1 MWWPIG
7 PYGTMMAVILLTTI
21 PLRNLLTRDEPDK
34 RLALS
39 ELPAEIRAKGYHW
52 HISLYV
58 VMYAIKFLID
68 HHGEP
73 MKARVGG
80 YTHWV
85 HGLEGDFTLWAQE
98 AFRNDLLTEIL
109 SFHYLFVY
117 LFIIWFS
124 PMYFILVRD
133 HVMADKAALNYLVIY
148 LLAVPLYLFFNVE
161 VTSSYIPGM
170 DALLYHDS
178 WYLGFIVGNDPL
190 DNGIPSLHF
199 GLPIGLLI
207 IHRLHCREQGIDIRE
222 WRHREFDLF
231 VLANCVVYLFSI
243 QYLGIHWIIDII
255 PGVILAVVCAT
266 FCHAWQPR
274 IRARPQNGWK
284 SLIPEKR
291 SLTTA
296 AVFALLCTA
305 ALATVAVDG
314 PGSDEDIPNM
324 RLGPGDV
331 NIDTIE
337 VHSLWDPVRIEISN
351 LGEAPIYLFIVDRDS
366 LVPYVDNG
374 DVDWV
379 PMVIEIEQGPWWET
393 PSDPFYQ
400 KKYILEGET
409 WETETSTPSIF
420 DTQLILVLMDE
431 NDEGVGEVRITMHYV
446 DDELIWSAL
455 LLSVPAFL
463 ITGLVIDQ
471 MTRRSEDEMGE
482 QRADEKP

>member
-39 ELPAEIRAKGYHW
+39 ELPAEIRTKGYHW

-58 VMYAIKFLID
+58 VMYIYKFMID
-68 HHGEP
+68 QHNES
-73 MKARVGG
+73 MKAKVGG

-98 AFRNDLLTEIL
+98 AFRSDLLTDIL

-170 DALLYHDS
+170 DALLYHDN
-178 WYLGFIVGNDPL
+178 WFIEFVTNNDPM
-190 DNGIPSLHF
+190 DNGVPSLHF

-207 IHRLHCREQGIDIRE
+207 LNRLHVRDLGITIKE

-231 VLANCVVYLFSI
+231 IQLNLVIYLFSI
-243 QYLGIHWIIDII
+243 QYLGIHWILDII
-255 PGVILAVVCAT
+255 PGVILAAICAM
-266 FCHAWQPR
+266 FVHAWQPR
-274 IRARPQNGWK
+274 IRARPENGWK
-284 SLIPEKR
+284 SLIPAKR

-305 ALATVAVDG
+305 ALATITVDG
-314 PGSDEDIPNM
+314 SGTDEGIPNM

-337 VHSLWDPVRIEISN
+337 VHSLWDPVGVRILN
-351 LGEAPIYLFIVDRDS
+351 VGETPVEVLIVDRS
-366 LVPYVDNG
+366 HVVPHTNGGYVDWDAIVAGSALNP
-374 DVDWV
+374 DFQITSI
-379 PMVIEIEQGPWWET
+379 PT
-393 PSDPFYQ
+393 
-400 KKYILEGET
+400 EGS
-409 WETETSTPSIF
+409 WETEVETPSIF
-420 DTQLILVLMDE
+420 DTHLILCRMTGLYD
-431 NDEGVGEVRITMHYV
+431 GVGELRITMDYV

-455 LLSVPAFL
+455 LLSVPAFF
-463 ITGLVIDQ
+463 IAGLVIEQ
-471 MTRRSEDEMGE
+471 VMRRSEDEVGE
-482 QRADEKP
+482 QASDEEA

>member
-1 MWWPIG
+1 MWWPFG
-7 PYGTMMAVILLTTI
+7 PYGTMMAVILLSTI

-58 VMYAIKFLID
+58 VMYLYKFLID
-68 HHGEP
+68 QHNEP

-98 AFRNDLLTEIL
+98 ALRSDLLTDVL

-117 LFIIWFS
+117 LFVIWFS

-178 WYLGFIVGNDPL
+178 WYLEFVTNNDPM
-190 DNGIPSLHF
+190 DNGVPSLHF
-199 GLPIGLLI
+199 GLPIGLLVI
-207 IHRLHCREQGIDIRE
+207 NRLHCREQGIDIRE

-231 VLANCVVYLFSI
+231 VMANCIVYIFSI
-243 QYLGIHWIIDII
+243 QYLGIHWILDIV
-255 PGVILAVVCAT
+255 PGVILAVICAT
-266 FCHAWQPR
+266 FVHAWQPR
-274 IRARPQNGWK
+274 IRARPGNGWK
-284 SLIPEKR
+284 SLIPAKR
-291 SLTTA
+291 SLTAA

-305 ALATVAVDG
+305 ALVTVAVDG
-314 PGSDEDIPNM
+314 SGTAEDVPNT

-337 VHSLWDPVRIEISN
+337 VHSLWDPVGVEVLN
-351 LGEAPIYLFIVDRDS
+351 VGETPVHVVIVDRSHVVPHTDS
-366 LVPYVDNG
+366 GYVDWDSIVADSALNPDFQSIVLDAG
-374 DVDWV
+374 
-379 PMVIEIEQGPWWET
+379 ESWEV
-393 PSDPFYQ
+393 
-400 KKYILEGET
+400 EVET
-409 WETETSTPSIF
+409 QSIF
-420 DTQLILVLMDE
+420 DTHLILCRVAGIAD
-431 NDEGVGEVRITMHYV
+431 GVGELRITMDYV

-455 LLSVPAFL
+455 LFSVPAFL
-463 ITGLVIDQ
+463 IAGLVVDQ
-471 MTRRSEDEMGE
+471 RLGRSEDEVGE
-482 QRADEKP
+482 QATDEEA

>member
-7 PYGTMMAVILLTTI
+7 PYGTMMLVILLSTI

-58 VMYAIKFLID
+58 VMYAVKLIID

-80 YTHWV
+80 YTHWI
-85 HGLEGDFTLWAQE
+85 HGLEGEFTLLVQE
-98 AFRNDLLTEIL
+98 TFRNDLLTDVL
-109 SFHYLFVY
+109 SFHYLFLY
-117 LFIIWFS
+117 LFVIWFL
-124 PMYFILVRD
+124 PMYMILVRD
-133 HVMADKAALNYLVIY
+133 HVMADKAALNYLTIY
-148 LLAVPLYLFFNVE
+148 ILAIPLYLFFNIE

-178 WYLGFIVGNDPL
+178 FYLEFFTNNDPM

-207 IHRLHCREQGIDIRE
+207 INRLHVRELGISIRE

-231 VLANCVVYLFSI
+231 IQLNLVIYLFSI
-243 QYLGIHWIIDII
+243 QYLGIHWIVDIV
-255 PGVILAVVCAT
+255 PGVILAVICAV
-266 FCHAWQPR
+266 FVHAWQPR
-274 IRARPQNGWK
+274 IRARPENGWK
-284 SLIPEKR
+284 SLIPERR

-296 AVFALLCTA
+296 AVFALLCTS
-305 ALATVAVDG
+305 ALAVFAVDG
-314 PGSDEDIPNM
+314 AGTDEDTPNI
-324 RLGPGDV
+324 RFGPGDV

-337 VHSLWDPVRIEISN
+337 VHSLWDPVGVEVRN
-351 LGEAPIYLFIVDRDS
+351 VGEAPVYVVIVDRS
-366 LVPYVDNG
+366 HVVPHTDRG
-374 DVDWV
+374 FVDWDSIV
-379 PMVIEIEQGPWWET
+379 AGSALNPDFQSVIL
-393 PSDPFYQ
+393 DA
-400 KKYILEGET
+400 GES
-409 WETETSTPSIF
+409 WAAEVSTPSIF
-420 DTQLILVLMDE
+420 DTHLILCRVAGVAD
-431 NDEGVGEVRITMHYV
+431 GVGELRITMDYV

-471 MTRRSEDEMGE
+471 VIRRSEDEMGE

>member
-7 PYGTMMAVILLTTI
+7 PYGTMMLVILLSTI
-21 PLRNLLTRDEPDK
+21 PLRDLLTRDEPEK
-34 RLALS
+34 RLRLS

-58 VMYAIKFLID
+58 VMYVYKFLID
-68 HHGEP
+68 QHNEP
-73 MKARVGG
+73 MKPRVGG

-85 HGLEGDFTLWAQE
+85 HELEGEFTLWTQE
-98 AFRNDLLTEIL
+98 TFRNDLLTDVL

-178 WYLGFIVGNDPL
+178 WYLEFVTNNDPM

-199 GLPIGLLI
+199 GLPVGLLI
-207 IHRLHCREQGIDIRE
+207 LNRLHCRDKGIDIRE

-231 VLANCVVYLFSI
+231 VMANCVVYLFSI
-243 QYLGIHWIIDII
+243 QYLGIHWIMDII
-255 PGVILAVVCAT
+255 PGIILAIICAL
-266 FCHAWQPR
+266 FVHDWQPR
-274 IRARPQNGWK
+274 IRARPENGWG

-291 SLTTA
+291 QLTTA
-296 AVFALLCTA
+296 AVFAMLCTA
-305 ALATVAVDG
+305 ALAMVAVDG
-314 PGSDEDIPNM
+314 SGADEDIPNM

-337 VHSLWDPVRIEISN
+337 VHSLWDAVGVEVSN
-351 LGEAPIYLFIVDRDS
+351 VGEHSVHAIILHRSLVVGHVDR
-366 LVPYVDNG
+366 G
-374 DVDWV
+374 TVDWESIV
-379 PMVIEIEQGPWWET
+379 NSLPAAEYQDMVIDSGISWQ
-393 PSDPFYQ
+393 
-400 KKYILEGET
+400 
-409 WETETSTPSIF
+409 TEVSTPSVF
-420 DTQLILVLMDE
+420 DTHLILVKPAFDGE
-431 NDEGVGEVRITMHYV
+431 YSEVRVTMHYV
-446 DDELIWSAL
+446 DDELIWSAT

-463 ITGLVIDQ
+463 IAGLVIDQ
-471 MTRRSEDEMGE
+471 KLRRSEDEVGE
-482 QRADEKP
+482 QAADEEA

>member
-7 PYGTMMAVILLTTI
+7 PYGTMMAVILLSTI
-21 PLRNLLTRDEPDK
+21 PLRNLLTRDEPEK

-58 VMYAIKFLID
+58 VMYLYKFLID
-68 HHGEP
+68 QHNEP

-98 AFRNDLLTEIL
+98 AFRSDLLTDIL

-170 DALLYHDS
+170 EALLYHDN
-178 WYLGFIVGNDPL
+178 WFIEFATNNDPM
-190 DNGIPSLHF
+190 DNGVPSLHF
-199 GLPIGLLI
+199 GLPVGLLI
-207 IHRLHCREQGIDIRE
+207 LNRLHVRDLGISIKE

-231 VLANCVVYLFSI
+231 IQLNLVIYFFSI
-243 QYLGIHWIIDII
+243 QYLGIHWILDII
-255 PGVILAVVCAT
+255 PGVLLAAICAM
-266 FCHAWQPR
+266 FVHAWQPH

-291 SLTTA
+291 QLTTA
-296 AVFALLCTA
+296 AVFALLFTA

-331 NIDTIE
+331 NIDIIE
-337 VHSLWDPVRIEISN
+337 VHSPWDPVGMEVSN
-351 LGEAPIYLFIVDRDS
+351 VGEHSVHAIILHRSLVVEHVDR
-366 LVPYVDNG
+366 G
-374 DVDWV
+374 TVDWESIV
-379 PMVIEIEQGPWWET
+379 SSLSPNEFQDLII
-393 PSDPFYQ
+393 DPGQ
-400 KKYILEGET
+400 S
-409 WETETSTPSIF
+409 WETEVSTPSIF
-420 DTQLILVLMDE
+420 DTHLVLVKSAYD
-431 NDEGVGEVRITMHYV
+431 GEFSEIRITMHDV
-446 DDELIWSAL
+446 DDELIWSAI

-471 MTRRSEDEMGE
+471 SFRKSEDEVGE
-482 QRADEKP
+482 QATDEEA

>member
-7 PYGTMMAVILLTTI
+7 PYGTMMAVILFSTI

-39 ELPAEIRAKGYHW
+39 ELPAEIRSKGYHW

-58 VMYAIKFLID
+58 VMYLYKFLID
-68 HHGEP
+68 QHNEP

-98 AFRNDLLTEIL
+98 AFRSNLLTDVL

-170 DALLYHDS
+170 DALLYHDN
-178 WYLGFIVGNDPL
+178 WFIEFVTNNDPM
-190 DNGIPSLHF
+190 DNGVPSLHF
-199 GLPIGLLI
+199 GLPVGLLI
-207 IHRLHCREQGIDIRE
+207 LNRLHVRDLGISIKE

-231 VLANCVVYLFSI
+231 IQLNLVIYFFSI
-243 QYLGIHWIIDII
+243 QYLGIHWILDII
-255 PGVILAVVCAT
+255 PGVLLAAICAM
-266 FCHAWQPR
+266 FVHAWQPR
-274 IRARPQNGWK
+274 IRARPENGWK
-284 SLIPEKR
+284 SVIPEKR
-291 SLTTA
+291 SLA
-296 AVFALLCTA
+296 AATVFALLCTIA
-305 ALATVAVDG
+305 MANLAVDG
-314 PGSDEDIPNM
+314 VGTDESNPNM
-324 RLGPGDV
+324 RIGADDV

-337 VHSLWDPVRIEISN
+337 VHSLWDPVGVEIVN
-351 LGEAPIYLFIVDRDS
+351 VGETPVYVVIVDRS
-366 LVPYVDNG
+366 HVVPHTDKG
-374 DVDWV
+374 HVDWDSIV
-379 PMVIEIEQGPWWET
+379 AGSALNPDFQGVVLDIGESWVTEVET
-393 PSDPFYQ
+393 PSIY
-400 KKYILEGET
+400 
-409 WETETSTPSIF
+409 
-420 DTQLILVLMDE
+420 DTHLILCRVAGIA
-431 NDEGVGEVRITMHYV
+431 EGVGELRITMDYV
-446 DDELIWSAL
+446 DDELIWSAM

-463 ITGLVIDQ
+463 ISGLVIEQ
-471 MTRRSEDEMGE
+471 AMRRSEDEVGE
-482 QRADEKP
+482 QAADVQA

>member
-1 MWWPIG
+1 MWWPFG
-7 PYGTMMAVILLTTI
+7 PYGTMMAVILLSTI

-58 VMYAIKFLID
+58 VMYLYKFLID
-68 HHGEP
+68 QHNEP

-98 AFRNDLLTEIL
+98 ALRSDLLTDVL

-117 LFIIWFS
+117 LFVIWFS

-178 WYLGFIVGNDPL
+178 WYLEFVTNNDPM
-190 DNGIPSLHF
+190 DNGVPSLHF
-199 GLPIGLLI
+199 GLPIGLLVI
-207 IHRLHCREQGIDIRE
+207 NRLHCREQGIDIRE

-231 VLANCVVYLFSI
+231 VMANCIVYIFSI
-243 QYLGIHWIIDII
+243 QYLGIHWILDIV
-255 PGVILAVVCAT
+255 PGVILAVICAT
-266 FCHAWQPR
+266 FVHAWQPR
-274 IRARPQNGWK
+274 IRARPGNGWK
-284 SLIPEKR
+284 SLIPAKR
-291 SLTTA
+291 SLPAA

-305 ALATVAVDG
+305 ALVTVAVDG
-314 PGSDEDIPNM
+314 SGTAEDVPNT

-337 VHSLWDPVRIEISN
+337 VHSLWDPVGVEVLNVGEI
-351 LGEAPIYLFIVDRDS
+351 PVHVVIVDRSHVVPHTDS
-366 LVPYVDNG
+366 GYVDWDLIVADSALNPDFQSIVLDAG
-374 DVDWV
+374 
-379 PMVIEIEQGPWWET
+379 ESWEV
-393 PSDPFYQ
+393 
-400 KKYILEGET
+400 EVET
-409 WETETSTPSIF
+409 QSIF
-420 DTQLILVLMDE
+420 DTHLILYRVAGIAD
-431 NDEGVGEVRITMHYV
+431 GVGELRITMDYV

-455 LLSVPAFL
+455 LFSAPAFL
-463 ITGLVIDQ
+463 IAGLVVDQ
-471 MTRRSEDEMGE
+471 RLGRSEDEVGE
-482 QRADEKP
+482 QATDEEA

>member
-1 MWWPIG
+1 MWWPLG
-7 PYGTMMAVILLTTI
+7 PYGTMMVVILLSTI
-21 PLRNLLTRDEPDK
+21 PLHNLLTRDEPDK

-58 VMYAIKFLID
+58 VMYLYKFLID
-68 HHGEP
+68 QHNEP

-98 AFRNDLLTEIL
+98 VLQSDLLTDVL

-117 LFIIWFS
+117 LFVIWFS

-161 VTSSYIPGM
+161 VSSSYIPGM

-178 WYLGFIVGNDPL
+178 WYLEFVTNNDPM
-190 DNGIPSLHF
+190 DNGVPSLHF
-199 GLPIGLLI
+199 GLPVGLLI
-207 IHRLHCREQGIDIRE
+207 LNRLHVRDLGISIRE

-231 VLANCVVYLFSI
+231 IQLNLVIYLLSI
-243 QYLGIHWIIDII
+243 QYLGIHWILDII
-255 PGVILAVVCAT
+255 PGIILAAICAI
-266 FCHAWQPR
+266 FVHAWQPR
-274 IRARPQNGWK
+274 IRARPENGWK

-291 SLTTA
+291 PLTTA

-305 ALATVAVDG
+305 ALAMVAVDG
-314 PGSDEDIPNM
+314 TGTDEDIPNM

-337 VHSLWDPVRIEISN
+337 VHSLWDPVGVEVLN
-351 LGEAPIYLFIVDRDS
+351 VGEHHVHAIILHRSLVVEHVDR
-366 LVPYVDNG
+366 G
-374 DVDWV
+374 TVDWESIV
-379 PMVIEIEQGPWWET
+379 SSLSPNDFQDLII
-393 PSDPFYQ
+393 DPGQ
-400 KKYILEGET
+400 S
-409 WETETSTPSIF
+409 WETEVSTPSIF
-420 DTQLILVLMDE
+420 DTHLVLVKSAYD
-431 NDEGVGEVRITMHYV
+431 GEFSEIRITMQYV

-463 ITGLVIDQ
+463 IAGLAVDQ
-471 MTRRSEDEMGE
+471 TLGRSEDEVGE
-482 QRADEKP
+482 QTADEEA

>member
-7 PYGTMMAVILLTTI
+7 PYGTMMLVILLSTI

-58 VMYAIKFLID
+58 VMYAVKLIID

-80 YTHWV
+80 YTHWI
-85 HGLEGDFTLWAQE
+85 HGLEGEFTLLVQE
-98 AFRNDLLTEIL
+98 TFRNDLLTDVL
-109 SFHYLFVY
+109 SFHYLFLY
-117 LFIIWFS
+117 LFVIWFL
-124 PMYFILVRD
+124 PMYMILVRD
-133 HVMADKAALNYLVIY
+133 HVMADKAALNYLTIY
-148 LLAVPLYLFFNVE
+148 ILAIPLYLFFNIE

-178 WYLGFIVGNDPL
+178 FYLEFFTNNDPM

-207 IHRLHCREQGIDIRE
+207 INRLHVRELGISIRE

-231 VLANCVVYLFSI
+231 IQLNLVIYLFSI
-243 QYLGIHWIIDII
+243 QYLGIHWIVDIV
-255 PGVILAVVCAT
+255 PGVILAVICAV
-266 FCHAWQPR
+266 FVHAWQPR
-274 IRARPQNGWK
+274 IRARLENGWK
-284 SLIPEKR
+284 SLIPERR

-296 AVFALLCTA
+296 AVFALLCTS
-305 ALATVAVDG
+305 ALAVFAVDG
-314 PGSDEDIPNM
+314 AGTEEDTPNI
-324 RLGPGDV
+324 RFGPGDV

-337 VHSLWDPVRIEISN
+337 VHSLWDPVGVEVRN
-351 LGEAPIYLFIVDRDS
+351 VGEAPVYVVIVDRIHV
-366 LVPYVDNG
+366 VPHTDRG
-374 DVDWV
+374 FVDWDSIV
-379 PMVIEIEQGPWWET
+379 AGSALNPDFQSVIL
-393 PSDPFYQ
+393 DA
-400 KKYILEGET
+400 GES
-409 WETETSTPSIF
+409 WAAEVSTPSIF
-420 DTQLILVLMDE
+420 DTHLILCRVAGVAD
-431 NDEGVGEVRITMHYV
+431 GVGELRITMDYV

-471 MTRRSEDEMGE
+471 VIRRSEGEMGE
-482 QRADEKP
+482 QRSDEEP

>member
-1 MWWPIG
+1 
-7 PYGTMMAVILLTTI
+7 MMLVILLSTI

-34 RLALS
+34 RLRLS
-39 ELPAEIRAKGYHW
+39 DLPAEIRAKGYYW

-58 VMYAIKFLID
+58 VMYLVKLVID
-68 HHGEP
+68 MHSEP
-73 MKARVGG
+73 VKARVGG

-98 AFRNDLLTEIL
+98 AMRSDLLTDIL

-117 LFIIWFS
+117 LFVIWMG
-124 PMYFILVRD
+124 PLYYILVRD
-133 HVMADKAALNYLVIY
+133 HVMADKAALNYFVIY

-178 WYLGFIVGNDPL
+178 WYLEFVTNNDPM

-199 GLPIGLLI
+199 GLPVGLLI
-207 IHRLHCREQGIDIRE
+207 INRLHCREKGIDIRE

-231 VLANCVVYLFSI
+231 VMANCFVYLFSI
-243 QYLGIHWIIDII
+243 QYLGIHWILDII
-255 PGVILAVVCAT
+255 PGIILAVICAY
-266 FCHAWQPR
+266 FVHEWQPR

-337 VHSLWDPVRIEISN
+337 VHSLWDPVGVEVSN
-351 LGEAPIYLFIVDRDS
+351 VGEHSVHAIILHRSLVVEHVDR
-366 LVPYVDNG
+366 G
-374 DVDWV
+374 TVDWESIV
-379 PMVIEIEQGPWWET
+379 GSLPPAELQDMVI
-393 PSDPFYQ
+393 DPGISWQ
-400 KKYILEGET
+400 
-409 WETETSTPSIF
+409 TEVSTPSIF
-420 DTQLILVLMDE
+420 DTHLILVKPAF
-431 NDEGVGEVRITMHYV
+431 VGEYSEVRVTMHYV
-446 DDELIWSAL
+446 DDELIWTAMI
-455 LLSVPAFL
+455 LSVPAFL
-463 ITGLVIDQ
+463 IAGLVIDQ
-471 MTRRSEDEMGE
+471 KLGRSEDEMGE
-482 QRADEKP
+482 QRPNEKP

>member
-1 MWWPIG
+1 MWWPFG
-7 PYGTMMAVILLTTI
+7 PYGTMMAVILLSTI
-21 PLRNLLTRDEPDK
+21 PLRNLLTRDEPEK
-34 RLALS
+34 RLKLS
-39 ELPAEIRAKGYHW
+39 ELPSEIRAKGYHW

-58 VMYAIKFLID
+58 VMYLVKFLID
-68 HHGEP
+68 QHNEP

-85 HGLEGDFTLWAQE
+85 HDLEGEFTLWAQE
-98 AFRNDLLTEIL
+98 AFRSDLLTDIL

-117 LFIIWFS
+117 LFVIWMG
-124 PMYFILVRD
+124 PLYYILVRD

-170 DALLYHDS
+170 DALLYHDN
-178 WYLGFIVGNDPL
+178 WYLEFVTNNDPA
-190 DNGIPSLHF
+190 DNGIPSLHL
-199 GLPIGLLI
+199 GLPVGLLI
-207 IHRLHCREQGIDIRE
+207 INRLHCRDKGIDIRE

-231 VLANCVVYLFSI
+231 VMANCVVYLFSI
-243 QYLGIHWIIDII
+243 QYLGIHWILDII
-255 PGVILAVVCAT
+255 PGIILAVICAY
-266 FCHAWQPR
+266 FVHEWQPR
-274 IRARPQNGWK
+274 IRARPQNSWK

-314 PGSDEDIPNM
+314 PGSDADIPNM

-337 VHSLWDPVRIEISN
+337 VHSLWDPVGVRVLN
-351 LGEAPIYLFIVDRDS
+351 VGETGVGVLILDRSDV
-366 LVPYVDNG
+366 VPHTNRGYVDWNSIL
-374 DVDWV
+374 DTLPDI
-379 PMVIEIEQGPWWET
+379 P
-393 PSDPFYQ
+393 DYQ
-400 KKYILEGET
+400 VTVLPPGES
-409 WETETSTPSIF
+409 WETEVETPSIF
-420 DTQLILVLMDE
+420 DTHLILCYTPGG
-431 NDEGVGEVRITMHYV
+431 GVAELRITMDYV

-463 ITGLVIDQ
+463 IAGLVIDQ
-471 MTRRSEDEMGE
+471 MIRRSEDEMGE
-482 QRADEKP
+482 QRPDEKP

>member
-7 PYGTMMAVILLTTI
+7 PYGTMMLVILLSTI

-58 VMYAIKFLID
+58 VMYAVKLIID

-80 YTHWV
+80 YTHWI
-85 HGLEGDFTLWAQE
+85 HGLEGEFTLLVQE
-98 AFRNDLLTEIL
+98 TFRNDLLTDVL
-109 SFHYLFVY
+109 SFHYLFLY
-117 LFIIWFS
+117 LFVIWFL
-124 PMYFILVRD
+124 PMYMILVRD
-133 HVMADKAALNYLVIY
+133 HVMADKAALNYLTIY
-148 LLAVPLYLFFNVE
+148 ILAIPLYLFFNIE

-178 WYLGFIVGNDPL
+178 FYLEFFTNNDPM

-207 IHRLHCREQGIDIRE
+207 INRLHVRELGISIRE

-231 VLANCVVYLFSI
+231 IQLNLVIYLFSI
-243 QYLGIHWIIDII
+243 QYLGIHWIVDIV
-255 PGVILAVVCAT
+255 PGVILAVICAV
-266 FCHAWQPR
+266 FVHAWQPR
-274 IRARPQNGWK
+274 IRARLENGWK
-284 SLIPEKR
+284 SLIPERR

-296 AVFALLCTA
+296 AVFALLCTS
-305 ALATVAVDG
+305 ALAVFAVDG
-314 PGSDEDIPNM
+314 AGTEEDTPNI
-324 RLGPGDV
+324 RFGLGDV

-337 VHSLWDPVRIEISN
+337 VHSLWDPVGVEVRN
-351 LGEAPIYLFIVDRDS
+351 VGEAPVYVVIVDRS
-366 LVPYVDNG
+366 HVVPHTDRG
-374 DVDWV
+374 FVDWDSIV
-379 PMVIEIEQGPWWET
+379 AGSALNPDFQSVIL
-393 PSDPFYQ
+393 DA
-400 KKYILEGET
+400 GES
-409 WETETSTPSIF
+409 WAAEVSTPSIF
-420 DTQLILVLMDE
+420 DTHLILCRVAGVAD
-431 NDEGVGEVRITMHYV
+431 GVGELRITMDYV

-471 MTRRSEDEMGE
+471 VIRRSEGEMGE
-482 QRADEKP
+482 QRSDEEP

>member
-7 PYGTMMAVILLTTI
+7 PYGTMMLVILLSTI

-58 VMYAIKFLID
+58 VMYAVKLIID

-80 YTHWV
+80 YTHWI
-85 HGLEGDFTLWAQE
+85 HGLEGEFTLLVQE
-98 AFRNDLLTEIL
+98 TFRNDLLTDVL
-109 SFHYLFVY
+109 SFHYLFLY
-117 LFIIWFS
+117 LFVIWFL
-124 PMYFILVRD
+124 PMYMILVRD
-133 HVMADKAALNYLVIY
+133 HVMADKAALNYLTIY
-148 LLAVPLYLFFNVE
+148 ILAIPLYLFFNIE

-178 WYLGFIVGNDPL
+178 FYLEFFTNNDPM

-207 IHRLHCREQGIDIRE
+207 INRLHVRELGISIRE

-231 VLANCVVYLFSI
+231 IQLNLVIYLFSI
-243 QYLGIHWIIDII
+243 QYLGIHWIVDIA
-255 PGVILAVVCAT
+255 PGVILAVICAV
-266 FCHAWQPR
+266 FVHAWQPR
-274 IRARPQNGWK
+274 IRARLENGWK
-284 SLIPEKR
+284 SLIPERR

-296 AVFALLCTA
+296 AVFALLCTS
-305 ALATVAVDG
+305 ALAVFAVDG
-314 PGSDEDIPNM
+314 AGTEEDTPNI
-324 RLGPGDV
+324 RFGPGDV

-337 VHSLWDPVRIEISN
+337 VHSLWDPVGVEVRN
-351 LGEAPIYLFIVDRDS
+351 VGEAPVYVVIVDRS
-366 LVPYVDNG
+366 HVVPHTDRG
-374 DVDWV
+374 FVDWDSIV
-379 PMVIEIEQGPWWET
+379 ASSALNPDFQSVIL
-393 PSDPFYQ
+393 DA
-400 KKYILEGET
+400 GES
-409 WETETSTPSIF
+409 WAAEVSTPSIF
-420 DTQLILVLMDE
+420 DTHLILCRVAGVAD
-431 NDEGVGEVRITMHYV
+431 GVGELRITMDYV

-471 MTRRSEDEMGE
+471 VIRRSEDEMGE
-482 QRADEKP
+482 QRSDEEP

>member
-7 PYGTMMAVILLTTI
+7 PYGTMLAVILLSTI
-21 PLRNLLTRDEPDK
+21 PLRNLLTRDEPEK

-58 VMYAIKFLID
+58 VMYLYKFLID
-68 HHGEP
+68 QHNEP

-98 AFRNDLLTEIL
+98 AFRSDLLTDIL

-170 DALLYHDS
+170 EALLYHDN
-178 WYLGFIVGNDPL
+178 WFIEFATNNDPM
-190 DNGIPSLHF
+190 DNGVPSLHF
-199 GLPIGLLI
+199 GLPVGLLI
-207 IHRLHCREQGIDIRE
+207 LNRLHVRDLGISIKE

-231 VLANCVVYLFSI
+231 IQLNLVIYFFSI
-243 QYLGIHWIIDII
+243 QYLGIHWILDII
-255 PGVILAVVCAT
+255 PGVLLAAICAM
-266 FCHAWQPR
+266 FVHAWQPR
-274 IRARPQNGWK
+274 IRARPENGWK
-284 SLIPEKR
+284 SLIPAKR
-291 SLTTA
+291 P
-296 AVFALLCTA
+296 VFALLCTT
-305 ALATVAVDG
+305 ALATVAVG
-314 PGSDEDIPNM
+314 GSGADEDISNM
-324 RLGPGDV
+324 RLGPSDV
-331 NIDTIE
+331 NIDIIE
-337 VHSLWDPVRIEISN
+337 VHSLWDPVRVEVSN
-351 LGEAPIYLFIVDRDS
+351 VGEHHVHAIILHRSLVVEHVDR
-366 LVPYVDNG
+366 G
-374 DVDWV
+374 TVDWESIV
-379 PMVIEIEQGPWWET
+379 SSLSPNEFQDLII
-393 PSDPFYQ
+393 DPGQ
-400 KKYILEGET
+400 S
-409 WETETSTPSIF
+409 WETEVSTPSIF
-420 DTQLILVLMDE
+420 DTHLVLVKSAYD
-431 NDEGVGEVRITMHYV
+431 GEFSEIRITMHYV
-446 DDELIWSAL
+446 DDELIWSAI

-471 MTRRSEDEMGE
+471 SFRRLEDEMGE
-482 QRADEKP
+482 QATDEEA

>member
-7 PYGTMMAVILLTTI
+7 PYGTMMAVILLSTI
-21 PLRNLLTRDEPDK
+21 PLRNLLTRDEPEK
-34 RLALS
+34 RLTLS

-58 VMYAIKFLID
+58 VMYLYKFLID
-68 HHGEP
+68 QHNEP

-98 AFRNDLLTEIL
+98 AFRSNLLTDIL

-124 PMYFILVRD
+124 PIYFILVRD

-170 DALLYHDS
+170 EALLYHDN
-178 WYLGFIVGNDPL
+178 WFIEFVTNNDPM
-190 DNGIPSLHF
+190 DNGVPSLHF
-199 GLPIGLLI
+199 GLPVGLLI
-207 IHRLHCREQGIDIRE
+207 LNRLHVRDLGISIKE

-231 VLANCVVYLFSI
+231 IQLNLVIYFFSI
-243 QYLGIHWIIDII
+243 QYLGIHWILDII
-255 PGVILAVVCAT
+255 PGVLLAAICAM
-266 FCHAWQPR
+266 FVHAWQPH
-274 IRARPQNGWK
+274 IRARRQNGWK

-291 SLTTA
+291 QLTTA
-296 AVFALLCTA
+296 AVFALLFTA

-337 VHSLWDPVRIEISN
+337 VHSLWDPVGMEVSN
-351 LGEAPIYLFIVDRDS
+351 VGEHSVHAIILHRSLVVEHVDR
-366 LVPYVDNG
+366 G
-374 DVDWV
+374 TVDWESIV
-379 PMVIEIEQGPWWET
+379 SSLSPNEFQDLII
-393 PSDPFYQ
+393 DPGQ
-400 KKYILEGET
+400 S
-409 WETETSTPSIF
+409 WETEVSTPSIF
-420 DTQLILVLMDE
+420 DTHLVLVKSAYD
-431 NDEGVGEVRITMHYV
+431 GEFSEIRITMHYV
-446 DDELIWSAL
+446 DDELIWSAI

-471 MTRRSEDEMGE
+471 SFRKSEDEVGE
-482 QRADEKP
+482 QATDEEA

>member
-1 MWWPIG
+1 MWWPFG
-7 PYGTMMAVILLTTI
+7 PYGTMMAVILLSTI
-21 PLRNLLTRDEPDK
+21 PLRNLLTRDEPEK
-34 RLALS
+34 RLKLS
-39 ELPAEIRAKGYHW
+39 ELPSEIRAKGYHW

-58 VMYAIKFLID
+58 VMYIYKFVID
-68 HHGEP
+68 QHNEP
-73 MKARVGG
+73 MKASVGG

-85 HGLEGDFTLWAQE
+85 HGLEGEFTLWAQE
-98 AFRNDLLTEIL
+98 AFRSDLLTDIL

-117 LFIIWFS
+117 LFVIWMG
-124 PMYFILVRD
+124 PLYYILVRD

-178 WYLGFIVGNDPL
+178 WYLEFVTNNDPM
-190 DNGIPSLHF
+190 DNGVPSLHF
-199 GLPIGLLI
+199 GLPVGLLI
-207 IHRLHCREQGIDIRE
+207 INRLHCRDKGIDIRE

-231 VLANCVVYLFSI
+231 VMANCVIYLFSI
-243 QYLGIHWIIDII
+243 QYLGIHWIMDII
-255 PGVILAVVCAT
+255 PGIILAVICAL
-266 FCHAWQPR
+266 FVHEWQPR

-291 SLTTA
+291 PLTTA

-305 ALATVAVDG
+305 ALTTVAVDG

-351 LGEAPIYLFIVDRDS
+351 LGEVPIYLFVVDRDS

-374 DVDWV
+374 DVEWA
-379 PMVIEIEQGPWWET
+379 PMFIEIEQGPLP

-400 KKYILEGET
+400 KKLILAGEV

-420 DTQLILVLMDE
+420 DTQLILVMMDE

-471 MTRRSEDEMGE
+471 MARRSEDEMGE
-482 QRADEKP
+482 QRPDEKP

>member
-1 MWWPIG
+1 MEWPFG
-7 PYGTMMAVILLTTI
+7 PYETVMGAILLLTI
-21 PLRNLLTRDEPDK
+21 PIQRILTRDEPEM
-34 RLALS
+34 RVALS
-39 ELPAEIRAKGYHW
+39 DLLGEIKEKGYKW
-52 HISLYV
+52 HISVYV
-58 VMYAIKFLID
+58 IMYGFKAFIDQHNEAIK
-68 HHGEP
+68 P
-73 MKARVGG
+73 RVGG
-80 YTHWV
+80 FTHYI
-85 HGLEGDFTLWAQE
+85 HGFEGELTLWVQQS
-98 AFRNDLLTEIL
+98 FRNEILSDVL

-117 LFIIWFS
+117 LFLIWFS
-124 PMYFILVRD
+124 PIYYILCRD
-133 HVMADKAALNYLVIY
+133 EVMADKAVLNYSMIY
-148 LLAVPLYLFFNVE
+148 VLAVPLYLFFNVE

-178 WYLGFIVGNDPL
+178 WYLEFVTNNDPM

-199 GLPIGLLI
+199 GLPVGLLI
-207 IHRLHCREQGIDIRE
+207 INRLHCREKGIDIRE

-231 VLANCVVYLFSI
+231 VMANCFVYLFSI
-243 QYLGIHWIIDII
+243 QYLGIHWILDII
-255 PGVILAVVCAT
+255 PGIILAVICAY
-266 FCHAWQPR
+266 FVHEWQPR

-291 SLTTA
+291 PLTTA

-305 ALATVAVDG
+305 ALTTVAVDG

-351 LGEAPIYLFIVDRDS
+351 LGEVPIYLFVVDRDS

-374 DVDWV
+374 DVEWA
-379 PMVIEIEQGPWWET
+379 PMFIEIEQGPLP

-400 KKYILEGET
+400 KKLILAGEA

-420 DTQLILVLMDE
+420 DTQLILVMMDE

-471 MTRRSEDEMGE
+471 MARRSEDEMGE
-482 QRADEKP
+482 QRPDEKP